1 MQFETILSPL
11 FLPYFSLHGKIVIVI
26 DILRAT
32 STICTG
38 LNTGVEHFFAVSQPE
53 EALEMQEHG
62 YIAAAERNAVKPEGF
77 VLGNSPFEYQ
87 NTELKGKKIAFTT
100 TNGTHCIKL
109 SEGADEILIGSFLN
123 LDAVA
128 SYCFS
133 QKKDVIAFC
142 AGWKNKFNLEDT
154 LFAGALAS
162 KLEEKFEINCDSTL
176 AAIDLYNAAKSDLK
190 NYILKSS
197 HARRFE
203 KLGITKDIEFCMQT
217 SVFDIVPKVE
227 SGKIKL

>member
-11 FLPYFSLHGKIVIVI
+11 LLPLYDLQGKTVVVI
-26 DILRAT
+26 DVLRAT

-38 LNTGVEHFFAVSQPE
+38 LFTGIDHFYAVSSPS
-53 EALEMQEHG
+53 EALELQKKG
-62 YIAAAERNAVKPEGF
+62 YLAAAERNAVKPDGF
-77 VLGNSPFEYQ
+77 ELGNSPFEYL
-87 NTELKGKKIAFTT
+87 NSELKGKKIAFTT

-109 SEGADEILIGSFLN
+109 SLGADEILIGSFLN
-123 LDAVA
+123 LDAIA
-128 SYCFS
+128 KYCIDK
-133 QKKDVIAFC
+133 KKDIIAFC

-162 KLEEKFEINCDSTL
+162 KLIDSFSINCDSSL

-197 HARRFE
+197 HAKRFE

-217 SVFDIVPKVE
+217 SIYEIVPRVIN
-227 SGKIKL
+227 GKITL